1 MRKEFKKIVTWGMVV
16 AMAFSPAPSVF
27 TTGANT
33 VYADS
38 ATSGSC
44 GSEAQWSYDGVS
56 ETLTISGKG
65 AVSSSP
71 FSEIAFKKL
80 IIEEGITQIN
90 SRRFLGSSAL
100 ESVSLPKTIT
110 NLGEYAF
117 ENCQSLKE
125 ILVDDENENFKSTD
139 GVLYTKNMQ
148 TLLIYPANRENT
160 DFSIPETVRSFGDY
174 AFDYSQNLENI
185 TIPAGLR
192 SMGEY
197 EPFYCAKS
205 IKNFDV
211 ATGNGYYASKD
222 GCLYSK
228 DLKKLIKYTIAGE
241 DKSVTIDGSTII
253 NDNAFYNSANLEE
266 VVLKNSVSEIGYMA
280 FYNCD
285 KLSKLTIENSECK
298 INDILNNSNVTI
310 CGYAASTAD
319 TYAKRNDLQ
328 FSELSEKKVSSIE
341 ISEYPKKT
349 VFAIGD
355 KFNCVGLEIK
365 VNYADGTSAIKSSG
379 FSVKGFASDK
389 VERRTLTV
397 EYGGKTTTYDI
408 VVVTQLN
415 IQDLTTRKNTT
426 VNVVEKNQ
434 TSRLRFIPAKS
445 GDYNIYSIGDD
456 TDTWAA
462 LYDVDENLLLEND
475 DRGELSDGNYDS
487 NFFISYHL
495 EANKVYFLDTKFEDK
510 NAIGSFDVAVKLI
523 KEDET
528 EAPTTESTTEAPTA
542 EPTTEPGSEPV
553 TSQPATEP
561 GSEPTAVAPTQ
572 KPTTVA
578 PTQPETTTKTSGG
591 ENITTKKQQTTTVGK
606 VTVKKTKVSKFSKK
620 LASNKVKI
628 SLKKIKGISGYE
640 IKISSSKKYAKSK
653 TVTKKVKKNVFT
665 VKSSKIKNKKVL
677 YVKVRCYKKVG
688 KKVYYS
694 RWTSKKVKIKK

>member
-44 GSEAQWSYDGVS
+44 GSEAQWSYDSAS

-160 DFSIPETVRSFGDY
+160 VFSIPETVRSFGDY

-365 VNYADGTSAIKSSG
+365 VNYVDGTSAIKGSG

-426 VNVVEKNQ
+426 VNIVEKNQ

-528 EAPTTESTTEAPTA
+528 EAPTTEPTTEAPTA

-561 GSEPTAVAPTQ
+561 GSESTA
-572 KPTTVA
+572 VA

>member
-1 MRKEFKKIVTWGMVV
+1 MRKKFNKIITWAVV
-16 AMAFSPAPSVF
+16 FTMAFSFTPSVAIA
-27 TTGANT
+27 TSNS
-33 VYADS
+33 VYADD

-44 GSEAQWSYDGVS
+44 GSEAKWSYNS
-56 ETLTISGKG
+56 ESDTLTISGKG
-65 AVSSSP
+65 VVSKSA
-71 FSEIAFKKL
+71 FSGIAFKNL
-80 IIEEGITQIN
+80 VINEGITEI
-90 SRRFLGSSAL
+90 SDRVFLGMEAL
-100 ESVSLPKTIT
+100 ETVSLPKTIT
-110 NLGEYAF
+110 KLGEYAF

-148 TLLIYPANRENT
+148 TLLIYPANKENT

-174 AFDYSQNLENI
+174 AFDYNQKLENI

-197 EPFYCAKS
+197 EPFYCAMS
-205 IKNFDV
+205 IKNFDISI
-211 ATGNGYYASKD
+211 GNSYYASKD

-241 DKSVTIDGSTII
+241 AKLVTIDGATMI

-266 VVLKNSVSEIGYMA
+266 VVLKNTVSEIGYMA

-285 KLSKLTIENSECK
+285 KLNKLTIENSECN

-365 VNYADGTSAIKSSG
+365 VNYVDGTSAIKSSG

-389 VERRTLTV
+389 VERKTLTV

-426 VNVVEKNQ
+426 VNIVEKNQ

-475 DRGELSDGNYDS
+475 DRGEVSDGSYDS

-528 EAPTTESTTEAPTA
+528 EAPTTEPTTEAPTA

>member
-1 MRKEFKKIVTWGMVV
+1 MVV

-44 GSEAQWSYDGVS
+44 GSEAQWSYDSVS

-253 NDNAFYNSANLEE
+253 NDNAFYNSSNLEE

-365 VNYADGTSAIKSSG
+365 VNYVDGTSAIKSSG

-389 VERRTLTV
+389 VERKTLTV

-628 SLKKIKGISGYE
+628 SLKKIKDISGYE

>member
-38 ATSGSC
+38 STSGSC
-44 GSEAQWSYDGVS
+44 GSEAQWSYDSAS

-365 VNYADGTSAIKSSG
+365 VNYVDGTSAIKSSG

-397 EYGGKTTTYDI
+397 EYLGKTTTYDI

-426 VNVVEKNQ
+426 VNIVEKNQ

-475 DRGELSDGNYDS
+475 DRGEISDGNYDS

-528 EAPTTESTTEAPTA
+528 EAPTTEPTTEAPTV
-542 EPTTEPGSEPV
+542 EPTTEPV

-572 KPTTVA
+572 RPTTVA

-688 KKVYYS
+688 KKVHYS

>member
-16 AMAFSPAPSVF
+16 AMAFSPAPTVF
-27 TTGANT
+27 TAGINT
-33 VYADS
+33 VYADT

-44 GSEAQWSYDGVS
+44 GSEAQWSYDSAS

-365 VNYADGTSAIKSSG
+365 VNYVDGTSAIKSSG

-528 EAPTTESTTEAPTA
+528 EAPTTEPTTEAPTA

>member
-44 GSEAQWSYDGVS
+44 GSEAQWSYDSVS

-100 ESVSLPKTIT
+100 ESISLPKTIT

-365 VNYADGTSAIKSSG
+365 VNYVDGTSAIKSSV

>member
-1 MRKEFKKIVTWGMVV
+1 MVV
-16 AMAFSPAPSVF
+16 AMAFSPAPTVF
-27 TTGANT
+27 TAGINT
-33 VYADS
+33 VYADT

-44 GSEAQWSYDGVS
+44 GSEAQWSYDSAS

-365 VNYADGTSAIKSSG
+365 VNYVDGTSAIKSSG

-397 EYGGKTTTYDI
+397 EYLGKTTTYDI

-528 EAPTTESTTEAPTA
+528 EAPTTEPTTEAPTA

>member
-44 GSEAQWSYDGVS
+44 GSEAQWSYDSAS

-90 SRRFLGSSAL
+90 SRRFIGSSAL

-365 VNYADGTSAIKSSG
+365 VNYVDGTSAIKSSG

-389 VERRTLTV
+389 VERKTLTV

-475 DRGELSDGNYDS
+475 DRGEISDGNYDS

-528 EAPTTESTTEAPTA
+528 EAPTTEPTTEAPTA
-542 EPTTEPGSEPV
+542 EPTTESGSEPV
-553 TSQPATEP
+553 TSQSATEP
-561 GSEPTAVAPTQ
+561 GSKPTAVAPTQ

-578 PTQPETTTKTSGG
+578 PTQPENTTKTSGG

-694 RWTSKKVKIKK
+694 RWTSKRVKIKK